1 MTEFGRAIHANCGI
15 AVSRVE
21 YVKPAQRMAV
31 IHLGADFLLRP
42 VYRPADWQHEF
53 FVLDRDGL
61 PKTQAPAPV
70 AIAGPLC
77 FGGDIL
83 ARDVPLPP
91 VEVGRFYRYS
101 RCGAYTLSMWS
112 RHCSRGIPAVIGY
125 DPQQSDPL
133 RVLRRAETPEDIVRF
148 WS

>member
-1 MTEFGRAIHANCGI
+1 MRFTPIVGF

-21 YVKPAQRMAV
+21 YVKPGGRGDRMAV

-53 FVLDRDGL
+53 FLLDRAGL

-83 ARDVPLPP
+83 AHDVQLPP
-91 VEVGRFYRYS
+91 VEVGDFIVIRD
-101 RCGAYTLSMWS
+101 CGAYTLSMWS

-125 DPQQSDPL
+125 DAEQENPL
-133 RVLRRAETPEDIVRF
+133 RVLRRAEAPEDIVRF